1 MKEEQMKII
10 AGFIARILNDIKN
23 QEKIREIRSS
33 VQDLCG
39 KFPLYAERLKNIGGQ
54 I

>member
-1 MKEEQMKII
+1 MKII
-10 AGFIARILNDIKN
+10 AGFIAGILKDIKN

-39 KFPLYAERLKNIGGQ
+39 QFPLYAERLKGDDKK
-54 I
+54 